1 MTARSIIESRIG
13 RSLGPIASMPAGDR
27 KALTALAKALVA
39 VRQPGAK
46 PKSVRDLMAR

>member
-1 MTARSIIESRIG
+1 MTARSILESRLG

-27 KALTALAKALVA
+27 KALATLAKALVA
-39 VRQPGAK
+39 ARQGGK

>member
-1 MTARSIIESRIG
+1 MTARSIIESRLG

-39 VRQPGAK
+39 ARPGGK
-46 PKSVRDLMAR
+46 PKSVRDLAAR